1 MSREVRSVLMDLR
14 DGMAMKAFEK
24 DEDFVPGLVFPFHR
38 EENQPRI
45 ESLRTQI
52 KYSHDQ
58 CGIRRILR

>member
-1 MSREVRSVLMDLR
+1 MDLR